1 MFTFEDITKLD
12 DRSCQRVLREID
24 IRELAVA
31 MKGASD
37 AVREKV
43 FKNMAK
49 RAAAMLQEEME
60 YLGPV
65 RAKEVEEAQQK
76 LVNVIRQ
83 LEDLGEIEVAR
94 GKR

>member
-1 MFTFEDITKLD
+1 M
-12 DRSCQRVLREID
+12 SQP
-24 IRELAVA
+24 ELAVA

-43 FKNMAK
+43 FKNMPK

-65 RAKEVEEAQQK
+65 RAKDVEETQQK
-76 LVNVIRQ
+76 LVNIIRQ
-83 LEDLGEIEVAR
+83 LEDSGEIVVAR
-94 GKR
+94 GKGGEGIII